1 MAYDGPDII
10 FDDIGSYP
18 LPAGMSR
25 ESLPVGE
32 AYLAV
37 VRDAMAQ
44 KIEAGVERPTY
55 PQFRDMIR
63 MFMDPIEDPGRS
75 ESPYVVLPDH
85 ARILELEALESLG
98 KEMARRGEERRGERL
113 QGRVCVTGPVELYI
127 SRFGATDYADI
138 LEKIAESVERFI
150 EAAKE
155 SRSFEVSVVS
165 IDEPSLGISPN
176 VIFSDEEITEALE
189 TAARSCGGID
199 CEIHL
204 HSPLM
209 AELCSAVP
217 GINVIGVESAANPD
231 YLKLVDRRVL
241 EENDSFIRAG
251 IARTD
256 IDGMV
261 ARLNDRLDTNL
272 WRDPERLEREVFASE
287 SAKVLEER
295 LAGAYRLFGD
305 RLRYAGPDCGLG
317 SWPSQK
323 MAKRCL
329 ANCSKAMASFRSRRG
344 I

>member
-1 MAYDGPDII
+1 MADVGPDII

-18 LPAGMSR
+18 LPVGMSR
-25 ESLPVGE
+25 GNLPEGES
-32 AYLAV
+32 YLELV
-37 VRDAMAQ
+37 KDAMAQ
-44 KIEAGVERPTY
+44 KIEAGVQRPTY

-63 MFMDPIEDPGRS
+63 MFMDPIEDPERS
-75 ESPYVVLPDH
+75 ESPYVLLPQH
-85 ARILELEALESLG
+85 ARIPELSALEALGRMMEAEG
-98 KEMARRGEERRGERL
+98 RRL
-113 QGRVCVTGPVELYI
+113 SIRVCVTGPVELYI

-138 LEKIAESVERFI
+138 LEKIAGSVGRFI
-150 EAAKE
+150 EASKK
-155 SRSFEVSVVS
+155 SRYFDVAVFS
-165 IDEPSLGISPN
+165 IDEPSLGISPS
-176 VIFSDEEITEALE
+176 VIFSDEEITDALE
-189 TAARSCGGID
+189 IAARPCGRID

-209 AELCSAVP
+209 AELTCAVP

-231 YLKLVDRRVL
+231 YLKLIDRRVL
-241 EENDSFIRAG
+241 EENDAFIRAG

-272 WRDPERLEREVFASE
+272 WRDPERLEREVFAAE

-295 LAGAYRLFGD
+295 LAVAYRLFED
-305 RLRYAGPDCGLG
+305 RVRYAGPDCGLG

-329 ANCSKAMASFRSRRG
+329 ANCSMAIASFRSRRG

>member
-1 MAYDGPDII
+1 MADVGPDII

-18 LPAGMSR
+18 LPARMSR
-25 ESLPVGE
+25 GNLPEGES
-32 AYLAV
+32 YLELV
-37 VRDAMAQ
+37 KDAMAQ
-44 KIEAGVERPTY
+44 KIEAGVQRPTY

-63 MFMDPIEDPGRS
+63 MFMDPIEDPERS
-75 ESPYVVLPDH
+75 ESPYVLLPEH
-85 ARILELEALESLG
+85 ARIPELSALETLG
-98 KEMARRGEERRGERL
+98 RMMEAEGRRL
-113 QGRVCVTGPVELYI
+113 SIRVCVTGPVELYI
-127 SRFGATDYADI
+127 SRFGATDYVDI
-138 LEKIAESVERFI
+138 LEKIAGSVGRFI
-150 EAAKE
+150 EAAKK
-155 SRSFEVSVVS
+155 SRHFDVCVVS
-165 IDEPSLGISPN
+165 IDEPSLGISPS
-176 VIFSDEEITEALE
+176 VIFGDEEIMDALE
-189 TAARSCGGID
+189 TAARPCRGID

-209 AELCSAVP
+209 AELTCAVP

-231 YLKLVDRRVL
+231 YLKLIDRRVL
-241 EENDSFIRAG
+241 EENDAFIRAG

-272 WRDPERLEREVFASE
+272 WRDPERLEREVFAAE

-295 LAGAYRLFGD
+295 LAVAFRLFED
-305 RLRYAGPDCGLG
+305 RVRYAGPDCGLG

-329 ANCSKAMASFRSRRG
+329 ANCSTAIASFRSRRG

>member
-1 MAYDGPDII
+1 MTDAGPKII

-25 ESLPVGE
+25 ERLPEGDS
-32 AYLAV
+32 YLELV
-37 VRDAMAQ
+37 KDAMAQ

-63 MFMDPIEDPGRS
+63 MFMDPIEDPLRS
-75 ESPYVVLPDH
+75 ESPYVVRAEH
-85 ARILELEALESLG
+85 ARILELSALETLG
-98 KEMARRGEERRGERL
+98 REMEEEGARRLSIRI
-113 QGRVCVTGPVELYI
+113 CVTGPVELYI

-138 LEKIAESVERFI
+138 LEKIAGSVGRFI
-150 EAAKE
+150 EAAKK
-155 SRSFEVSVVS
+155 SRHFDVAVVS
-165 IDEPSLGISPN
+165 IDEPSLGISPS
-176 VIFSDEEITEALE
+176 VIFSDEEITDALE
-189 TAARSCGGID
+189 ITARPCGGID

-209 AELCSAVP
+209 AELTCAVP

-231 YLKLVDRRVL
+231 YLKLIDRRVL
-241 EENDSFIRAG
+241 EENDAFIRAG

-256 IDGMV
+256 IDGLV

-272 WRDPERLEREVFASE
+272 WRDPERLDREVFAAE

-295 LAGAYRLFGD
+295 LALAYRLFED
-305 RLRYAGPDCGLG
+305 RVRYAGPDCGLG

-329 ANCSKAMASFRSRRG
+329 ANCSTAIASFRSRRG

>member
-1 MAYDGPDII
+1 MADVGPDII

-18 LPAGMSR
+18 LPVGMSR
-25 ESLPVGE
+25 GNLPEGES
-32 AYLAV
+32 YLELV
-37 VRDAMAQ
+37 KDAMAQ
-44 KIEAGVERPTY
+44 KIEAGVQRPTY

-63 MFMDPIEDPGRS
+63 MFMDPIEDPERS
-75 ESPYVVLPDH
+75 ESPYVLLPEH
-85 ARILELEALESLG
+85 ARIPELSALEALGRMMEAEG
-98 KEMARRGEERRGERL
+98 RRL
-113 QGRVCVTGPVELYI
+113 SIRVCVTGPVELYI

-138 LEKIAESVERFI
+138 LEKIAGSVGRFI
-150 EAAKE
+150 EASKK
-155 SRSFEVSVVS
+155 SRYFDVAVFS
-165 IDEPSLGISPN
+165 IDEPSLGISPS
-176 VIFSDEEITEALE
+176 VIFSDEEITDALE
-189 TAARSCGGID
+189 IAARPCGRID

-209 AELCSAVP
+209 AELTCAVP

-231 YLKLVDRRVL
+231 YLKLIDRRVL
-241 EENDSFIRAG
+241 EENDAFIRAG

-272 WRDPERLEREVFASE
+272 WRDPERLEREVFAAE

-295 LAGAYRLFGD
+295 LAVAYRLFED
-305 RLRYAGPDCGLG
+305 RVRYAGPDCGLG

-329 ANCSKAMASFRSRRG
+329 ANCSMAIASFRSRRG